1 MITALNV
8 YTDGNDFLSKCV
20 RTADFY
26 STGTDLNVLRDPIMG
41 LRSNDAAARA
51 ISTIKHNFT
60 SININNYN
68 AKPMHII
75 IVNGEVYLNE
85 NAFLDFVLNDFELHK
100 YNFLRERLVRPYW

>member
-1 MITALNV
+1 MSCIFQWVNKERVYSKMITALNV

-51 ISTIKHNFT
+51 ISTISTTLPVSISTITMLSLCT
-60 SININNYN
+60 S
-68 AKPMHII
+68 
-75 IVNGEVYLNE
+75 LS
-85 NAFLDFVLNDFELHK
+85 
-100 YNFLRERLVRPYW
+100 